1 MTKEEFFKEL
11 DQLIMNVESNTDSID
26 NLNLDLEEIKSNLV
40 TLKAQRKAIK
50 DGMNED
56 RYFDAEREMVDRSLV
71 MSLKKQINKL
81 TSQLDSNKTTLNN
94 LIVEEENTH
103 IEMTK
108 LENAINVDTNMIESL
123 EKRINKVNKD
133 GNEEAVKQYKD
144 QLSATKDTLKINK
157 DNYEKISKEYAN
169 ILKDMDSLSIANEEL
184 ERQISEL
191 NNKLTD
197 TNKTIESKNGYI
209 NEELKA
215 IDEEKLKNINK
226 QIDELEN
233 KKVTIINNPVF
244 IIQEIKDAVLND
256 DMVLALNKTKEL
268 IANILTIPYMDIDNL
283 NKLTE
288 LKASLE
294 QEKIDFISYID
305 NKNYDE
311 INLDFISDRILY
323 LNNIISN
330 INEEI
335 DFICKRIARID
346 SNNNYNENIKKCLDK
361 NESLMTDIT
370 LYNNILATE
379 ENMSVRRSNQIKG
392 VLNKISEQQKI
403 VDQFINS
410 YKVEQTEQINE
421 IMELEQNKLADLK
434 KKITLIE
441 KEKEQLNKIMTQ
453 LKSKNKDILAEE
465 SDQEILHEFDQKLR
479 LLSRRIENFIS
490 IETLR
495 KDVDNF
501 FNEVAREN
509 EIEVTKEL
517 EIIAP
522 ANEESKELEIV
533 EPTMDNTLNL
543 EFVDFDEN
551 KFLDIPESNVVKIDD
566 IINDNTDVLEP
577 LFTNDEEVVSFTEPI
592 EEKEDTFE
600 FEPVTDFDIPVF
612 ESNFNE
618 TLNPFEVV
626 DVTPIVSGDNE

>member
-11 DQLIMNVESNTDSID
+11 DQLIMNVDSNTDSID

-335 DFICKRIARID
+335 DFVCKRIARID

-490 IETLR
+490 IEALR

-522 ANEESKELEIV
+522 ANEESKEIEIV

>member
-379 ENMSVRRSNQIKG
+379 GNMSVRRSNQIKG